1 MHRVLIMSKSGN
13 INSNNGI
20 VIMVWLYGKI
30 LLTFFLVTTD
40 DLVLDLCL
48 TVIKCHDVFLAE

>member
-1 MHRVLIMSKSGN
+1 MSKSGN